1 MTDGTFEKIKHSDR
15 RLYGPQKLLLCG
27 FSPAAQPKF
36 MTLLKMAGLDSIPVV
51 WAAAGSPN
59 ETLAALLDLPNG
71 SGVGGAGDFPR
82 AVIASGI
89 TQNQLHTLMTICRQ
103 SGMQPALWAALTP
116 TSATWPLRRLLT
128 ELEAEREALRQA
140 KEK

>member
-1 MTDGTFEKIKHSDR
+1 MTDGSFEKIKYSDQ

-36 MTLLKMAGLDSIPVV
+36 MALLKMAGLDSIPVV
-51 WAAAGSPN
+51 WAVAGSLS

-71 SGVGGAGDFPR
+71 SGAGGEGDFPR
-82 AVIASGI
+82 AIIASGI
-89 TQNQLHTLMTICRQ
+89 TENQLHTLMTICRQ

-116 TSATWPLRRLLT
+116 TSATWPLKRLLT
-128 ELEAEREALRQA
+128 ELQAEREALRQA